1 MLRVGTVLI
10 WQTNNSADVS
20 IFFLVLFT
28 PILLRQCPQTHQM
41 NPKKT
46 LSIFHSKCIFI
57 SAVPPM
63 VWIQNQLVGS
73 AIGQRIVLECQSEAF
88 PKSINYWMK
97 NDTIITLGESIAWWI

>member
-41 NPKKT
+41 NPKK
-46 LSIFHSKCIFI
+46 
-57 SAVPPM
+57 
-63 VWIQNQLVGS
+63 N
-73 AIGQRIVLECQSEAF
+73 
-88 PKSINYWMK
+88 SINISFEMHFYFRSSADGV
-97 NDTIITLGESIAWWI
+97 DTESTCWQRNWAANRAGVSVGGLSEKY